1 MEKYIPWY
9 SDERV
14 SMGTSLGGLSLV
26 TLGIL
31 LQIGEILPEIIYPVL
46 LKILIISLIIHTLVD
61 IYTSEHWDAGFPIYT
76 IQRWSGGVV
85 GASVWIF
92 IVIFVL
98 NSIMASTGMNLWVV
112 ASVIG
117 LLMYLV
123 MHNLYP

>member
-26 TLGIL
+26 PLGVL

-46 LKILIISLIIHTLVD
+46 LKIFIISLIIHTLVG

-76 IQRWSGGVV
+76 IQRWSGGIE

-92 IVIFVL
+92 IVTFVL

-112 ASVIG
+112 ESIIG
-117 LLMYLV
+117 LLMILV
-123 MHNLYP
+123 MHILYP